1 MSKEDKK
8 IPKRG
13 FITIATGDARYYQM
27 ALNLLHSYRLN
38 GNADYPFAILC
49 DRICPEAQE
58 FDDIILMEDPTRSF
72 LDKLALYRYA
82 PYEETIFIDA
92 DCLVL
97 QDVNVYWEELS
108 TMDDFCCY
116 GRKLPLESRE
126 GWFYY
131 EGMGDLKPLIKQGI
145 SLQGGVYY
153 LRKTDRCRAIFEK
166 AIELTKVYDR
176 YSFCYFSQPADEP
189 VLALSMVLMDCDPC
203 PVAILD
209 RIAVLPGNERR
220 FRVSAKGA
228 LFLDKKPSSAS
239 VLHFGNR
246 NLDRFLY
253 RYSLELVNSKLQ
265 GKKTKYPRVRFLAR
279 RIKYFPTEIKH
290 KFKRQVRKCLSK
302 DAFRY
307 LKQHLSKKLVS
318 RFHE

>member
-1 MSKEDKK
+1 MGEMDNVT
-8 IPKRG
+8 PKRG

-58 FDDIILMEDPTRSF
+58 FDHIILMEEPTRSF

-97 QDVNVYWEELS
+97 QDVSVYWEELS
-108 TMDDFCCY
+108 VMDDFCCY

-131 EGMGDLKPLIKQGI
+131 EDMGDLKPLIKHGI

-176 YSFCYFSQPADEP
+176 YSFYYFSQPADEP

-220 FRVSAKGA
+220 FRVSANGA
-228 LFLDKKPSSAS
+228 LFLDKKPCSAS
-239 VLHFGNR
+239 VVHFGNR
-246 NLDRFLY
+246 NLNRFLY
-253 RYSLELVNSKLQ
+253 RYCLSLINHRLQ
-265 GKKTKYPRVRFLAR
+265 GKKIKHTYPKYLACKV
-279 RIKYFPTEIKH
+279 KYFPAEAKH
-290 KFKRQVRKCLSK
+290 RVKKLLRKSLSK

-307 LKQHLSKKLVS
+307 LKQHLPSKL
-318 RFHE
+318 RR